1 MFAQRNLKI
10 KIHTQKTIMKK
21 IIILLAVALLNT
33 AAFAQSTWNNDKM
46 HSKIQFTITHL
57 MVSDVDGEF
66 KDFSASITAAKPD
79 FSDAVFQLT
88 VNTASVNTGID
99 PRDNHLKTDAFFD
112 VAKYPTLTFISTS
125 ITPTSPNHFK
135 LTGNFTLHGVTKPAT
150 FDLWYRGTVT
160 NPMSKAAD
168 AGFQVTGVIKR
179 SDFNFGSGF
188 GTSMLSDEVTV
199 KANGEFGKAK

>member
-1 MFAQRNLKI
+1 
-10 KIHTQKTIMKK
+10 MKK